1 MIENKK
7 KDNMNRKMMNKWI
20 FGAALLLF
28 AACTQD
34 ELTDGPDTLPE
45 GMYPLQISGITLE
58 AESSS
63 QPWGAGAP
71 QTRVS
76 ENQDRNSSVWDGG
89 EEIGVKIAG
98 GEETAIYTLQ
108 ADKTTL
114 ASDNPL
120 YWKSKTA
127 RKVYAWYPADGKV
140 DLSGQTTQNGL
151 AYVLHG
157 QTASDVAYNTDKI
170 TLSFAHKLAKVRVVL
185 QGSDKDKVEDVK
197 LKTYSSCTLNTD
209 GTLTAGT
216 EERFIPMVK
225 TTYKGETCW
234 EANVVPGHTI
244 TKFQLNNTTAGTLDD
259 KGITLIAA
267 KVNTITLTVGNR
279 EYTPSDENQTLNLN
293 DGDVVNITGNGNY
306 TSGNFTI
313 NIQTGNTATV
323 NLSNVKMK
331 KEEENNG
338 TPAFNIN
345 GGGTVVFNLNGT
357 ENEIDGFGRGL
368 RGDWNGTAA
377 NIHVIGPGKL
387 TITGPNVNGGIVT
400 DKEKDILIKD
410 ATIVMKYE
418 YASGTTPNAA
428 IGSGS
433 TEECGDIT
441 IINSDIS
448 IKIATDFQDGTHTA
462 DNWFGAAIGPG
473 RNGTCGNISITLQ
486 KGQTKEQFLN
496 GISVRHTTLNAA
508 LTDEQK
514 VGQGLFGQSC
524 GTVTW
529 LNADGTSAN

>member
-1 MIENKK
+1 
-7 KDNMNRKMMNKWI
+7 MNKNILSRMI

-34 ELTDGPDTLPE
+34 ELTNSTDTLPE

-58 AESSS
+58 AESSE
-63 QPWGAGAP
+63 QPWGADAP

-76 ENQDRNSSVWDGG
+76 ENQDGNSSVWQNGDKINVQIGDGTP
-89 EEIGVKIAG
+89 GV
-98 GEETAIYTLQ
+98 YTYTDGKLEV
-108 ADKTTL
+108 ADGDAPAYWTST
-114 ASDNPL
+114 DNGQ
-120 YWKSKTA
+120 TIT
-127 RKVYAWYPADGKV
+127 AWYTSLYTETV
-140 DLSGQTTQNGL
+140 DLSKQITGL
-151 AYVLHG
+151 AYVLKA
-157 QTASDVAYNTDKI
+157 QTTADFNQSVS
-170 TLSFAHKLAKVRVVL
+170 LSFSHALAKVRVVL
-185 QGSDKDKVEDVK
+185 EGSDKGKVEDVK

-209 GTLTAGT
+209 GTLTADS
-216 EERFIPMVK
+216 EEMFISMVK
-225 TTYKGETCW
+225 TTYGGETCW

-244 TKFQLNNTTAGTLDD
+244 TTFQVNDETKGTLNNS
-259 KGITLIAA
+259 GITPEAA

-279 EYTPSDENQTLNLN
+279 EYTPSDENQTLNLD
-293 DGDVVNITGNGNY
+293 DGDEVNITGNGEDY
-306 TSGNFTI
+306 TGGNFAI
-313 NIQTGNTATV
+313 NIEAGKTATV
-323 NLSNVKMK
+323 NLSSVKMK
-331 KEEENNG
+331 AAGGGNA

-387 TITGPNVNGGIVT
+387 TITGQNVNGGIVT

-410 ATIVMKYE
+410 ATIVMEYE

-433 TEECGDIT
+433 AEECGDIT

-448 IKIATDFQDGTHTA
+448 IKIATTFQDHTHTA

-496 GISVRHTTLNAA
+496 GISVRHTAFNAELA
-508 LTDEQK
+508 DEHK
-514 VGQGLFGQSC
+514 VGKGLFGQSC

-529 LNADGTSAN
+529 LNADGDSVN

>member
-1 MIENKK
+1 MMQA
-7 KDNMNRKMMNKWI
+7 MNRTYFRMVSALV
-20 FGAALLLF
+20 AALLF

-34 ELTDGPDTLPE
+34 ELTNSTDTLPE

-58 AESSS
+58 AESSE
-63 QPWGAGAP
+63 QPWGADAP

-76 ENQDRNSSVWDGG
+76 ENADRNSSVWDGG
-89 EEIGVKIAG
+89 EEIGVKIVG

-120 YWKSKTA
+120 YWKDKKASN
-127 RKVYAWYPADGKV
+127 VCAWYPVDGEV
-140 DLSGQTTQNGL
+140 DLSKQTTQNGL
-151 AYVLHG
+151 AYALYAETE
-157 QTASDVAYNTDKI
+157 TAVDYSTTDIALPLK
-170 TLSFAHKLAKVRVVL
+170 HKLAKVRVVL
-185 QGSDKDKVEDVK
+185 QGSNKGKVENVT
-197 LKTYSSCTLNTD
+197 LKTYPSCTLNTD
-209 GTLTAGT
+209 GTLTAGS
-216 EERFIPMVK
+216 EERLIPMVE
-225 TTYKGETCW
+225 TTYEGETCW

-244 TKFQLNNTTAGTLDD
+244 TKFRLNESTEGELGGEGLTPL
-259 KGITLIAA
+259 AA

-279 EYTPSDENQTLNLN
+279 EYTPSNEDQTLNLN
-293 DGDVVNITGNGNY
+293 DGDAVNITGNGDY
-306 TSGNFTI
+306 TSGNFAI
-313 NIQTGNTATV
+313 NIQAGSTATV

-331 KEEENNG
+331 KEETNNS

-345 GGGTVVFNLNGT
+345 GGGTVIFNLNGT
-357 ENEIDGFGRGL
+357 ENKIDGFGRGL
-368 RGDWNGTAA
+368 RGDYSGTAA

-387 TITGPNVNGGIVT
+387 TITGQNVNGGIVT

-410 ATIVMKYE
+410 ATIVMEYE

-448 IKIATDFQDGTHTA
+448 IKIATTFQDDDQTV

-473 RNGTCGNISITLQ
+473 RRGICGNISITLQ
-486 KGQTKEQFLN
+486 KEQTQTQFLN
-496 GISVRHTTLNAA
+496 GISVRHTTLNAE

-514 VGQGLFGQSC
+514 VGKGLFSQSC